1 MHVNDAYLEVQETT
15 ANMHT
20 MNGYAYEFVVFAK
33 KDLTHFGQTDVQKDP
48 YILITKLD
56 KKQMLNQ
63 KGYKMKRQMKINYI
77 LTLILVFCIGASI
90 PILTGSS
97 QVNEQHSAKSEVPYC
112 VTPPTVPAQ
121 VTFDG
126 ETIDL
131 RRYDRRE
138 RMDREMMAFTY
149 MHSTTML
156 LIKRANR
163 YFPIIEP
170 ILKANGI
177 PDDFKYL
184 MVIESNLNNI
194 ARSPAGAAGLWQF
207 MPATGREFGL
217 EVNDNVDER
226 YHIEKATVAAC
237 KYFKQAYAKYG
248 DWMAVSAAY
257 NAGQGR
263 ISSQLEKQ
271 LASHAMDLW
280 LVEETSRYMFRLL
293 AAKEIF
299 NNPQRYGFLL
309 KREHLYPPIP
319 YKEVTV
325 NTSID
330 DLNDYAKSQGITY
343 AQLRDANPWLRD
355 TSLKNKTGKTYILYI
370 PTQEGMYYNPQKT
383 VAYNK
388 QWVID

>member
-1 MHVNDAYLEVQETT
+1 MK
-15 ANMHT
+15 HT
-20 MNGYAYEFVVFAK
+20 
-33 KDLTHFGQTDVQKDP
+33 
-48 YILITKLD
+48 
-56 KKQMLNQ
+56 
-63 KGYKMKRQMKINYI
+63 RINYI
-77 LTLILVFCIGASI
+77 LTILLAVCIGAVL

-97 QVNEQHSAKSEVPYC
+97 QLNRQHSVQSEVPYC
-112 VTPPTVPAQ
+112 VTPPDVPEQA
-121 VTFDG
+121 TFDG

-131 RRYDRRE
+131 RRYDRHE
-138 RMDREMMAFTY
+138 RMDRELMAFTF
-149 MHSTTML
+149 MHSSTL
-156 LIKRANR
+156 LMIKRANR

-184 MVIESNLNNI
+184 MAIESSLNTL
-194 ARSPAGAAGLWQF
+194 ARSPSGAVGLWQI

-217 EVNDNVDER
+217 EVNDNIDER
-226 YHIEKATVAAC
+226 YDIKKATLAAC

-263 ISSQLEKQ
+263 ISSQLDQQ

-299 NNPQRYGFLL
+299 SNPQRFGFLL
-309 KREHLYPPIP
+309 KKEHLYPPIP

-325 NTSID
+325 NTNIENLGEYSKK
-330 DLNDYAKSQGITY
+330 NGITY
-343 AQLRDANPWLRD
+343 AQLRDANPWLRE
-355 TSLKNKTGKTYILYI
+355 TSLKNKSGKQYVIQI
-370 PTQEGMYYNPQKT
+370 PTQKGMNYNPKET
-383 VAYNK
+383 VPYNK

>member
-1 MHVNDAYLEVQETT
+1 MKKRISYIVSLI
-15 ANMHT
+15 
-20 MNGYAYEFVVFAK
+20 VVFCMGAA
-33 KDLTHFGQTDVQKDP
+33 VP
-48 YILITKLD
+48 ALI
-56 KKQMLNQ
+56 
-63 KGYKMKRQMKINYI
+63 
-77 LTLILVFCIGASI
+77 
-90 PILTGSS
+90 GSS
-97 QVNEQHSAKSEVPYC
+97 EVSEQHSAKSEVPYC
-112 VTPPTVPAQ
+112 VTSPTVPTE

-126 ETIDL
+126 EKIDL

-138 RMDREMMAFTY
+138 RMDREMTAFTY

-163 YFPIIEP
+163 YFPIVEP

-184 MVIESNLNNI
+184 MVIESNLNNV

-207 MPATGREFGL
+207 MPATAREFGL

-226 YHIEKATVAAC
+226 YNIEKATVAAC

-257 NAGQGR
+257 NAGQAR

-299 NNPQRYGFLL
+299 SNPQRYGFLL

-319 YKEVTV
+319 YKKVTV
-325 NTSID
+325 NTPIENLD
-330 DLNDYAKSQGITY
+330 EYAKQQGITY
-343 AQLRDANPWLRD
+343 AQLRDANPWLREH
-355 TSLKNKTGKTYILYI
+355 SLKNKSGKTYVLNI
-370 PTQEGMYYNPQKT
+370 PTQEGMYYDPKKT
-383 VAYNK
+383 VAHNK
-388 QWVID
+388 NWVID

>member
-1 MHVNDAYLEVQETT
+1 M
-15 ANMHT
+15 
-20 MNGYAYEFVVFAK
+20 K
-33 KDLTHFGQTDVQKDP
+33 KRT
-48 YILITKLD
+48 
-56 KKQMLNQ
+56 
-63 KGYKMKRQMKINYI
+63 RINYI
-77 LTLILVFCIGASI
+77 LTFILAICIGATI
-90 PILTGSS
+90 PTLIGSS
-97 QVNEQHSAKSEVPYC
+97 QVSEQHSVKSEVPYC
-112 VTPPTVPAQ
+112 VTSPTVPTQ

-207 MPATGREFGL
+207 MPTTGREFGL
-217 EVNDNVDER
+217 EVNENIDER
-226 YHIEKATVAAC
+226 YNIEKATVAAC
-237 KYFKQAYAKYG
+237 KYFKQAYDKYG
-248 DWMAVSAAY
+248 DWIAVSAAY
-257 NAGQGR
+257 NAGQAR
-263 ISSQLEKQ
+263 ISSQLERQ
-271 LASHAMDLW
+271 LATHAMDLW

-299 NNPQRYGFLL
+299 SNPQRYGFLL
-309 KREHLYPPIP
+309 KREHLYPAIP
-319 YKEVTV
+319 YNKVTV
-325 NTSID
+325 NTPIEN
-330 DLNDYAKSQGITY
+330 LNDFAKKQGITY
-343 AQLRDANPWLRD
+343 AQLRDANPWLRE
-355 TSLKNKTGKTYILYI
+355 TSLKNKSGRTYVLHI
-370 PTQEGMYYNPQKT
+370 PTQEGMYYDPKKT
-383 VAYNK
+383 VAHNPN
-388 QWVID
+388 WVID

>member
-1 MHVNDAYLEVQETT
+1 M
-15 ANMHT
+15 
-20 MNGYAYEFVVFAK
+20 
-33 KDLTHFGQTDVQKDP
+33 
-48 YILITKLD
+48 
-56 KKQMLNQ
+56 KKQI
-63 KGYKMKRQMKINYI
+63 RINHI
-77 LTLILVFCIGASI
+77 LTLVLVLCIGATI
-90 PILTGSS
+90 PFLISSS
-97 QVNEQHSAKSEVPYC
+97 QVGEQHSAKSEVPYC
-112 VTPPTVPAQ
+112 VTPPTVPNQ
-121 VTFDG
+121 VSFDG

-163 YFPIIEP
+163 YFPVIEP

-184 MVIESNLNNI
+184 MVIESSLNNI

-207 MPATGREFGL
+207 MPATAKEFGL
-217 EVNDNVDER
+217 EVNENVDER
-226 YHIEKATVAAC
+226 YNTKKATIAAC

-263 ISSQLEKQ
+263 ISSQLDKQ

-293 AAKEIF
+293 AVKEVF
-299 NNPQRYGFLL
+299 SNPQRFGFLL
-309 KREHLYPPIP
+309 KQEHLYPIIG
-319 YKEVTV
+319 YKEVTIK
-325 NTSID
+325 TPID
-330 DLNDYAKSQGITY
+330 SLDAYAQQQGITY

-355 TSLKNKTGKTYILYI
+355 HSLPNKSGKSYVLQI
-370 PTQEGMYYNPQKT
+370 PTQEGMNYDPKKT
-383 VAYNK
+383 IAHDK
-388 QWVID
+388 RWVID

>member
-1 MHVNDAYLEVQETT
+1 MK
-15 ANMHT
+15 HT
-20 MNGYAYEFVVFAK
+20 
-33 KDLTHFGQTDVQKDP
+33 
-48 YILITKLD
+48 
-56 KKQMLNQ
+56 
-63 KGYKMKRQMKINYI
+63 RINYI
-77 LTLILVFCIGASI
+77 LTILLAVCIGAVL

-97 QVNEQHSAKSEVPYC
+97 QLNRQHSVQSEVPYC
-112 VTPPTVPAQ
+112 VTPPDVPEQA
-121 VTFDG
+121 TFDG

-131 RRYDRRE
+131 RRYDRHE
-138 RMDREMMAFTY
+138 RMDRELMAFTF
-149 MHSTTML
+149 MHSSTL
-156 LIKRANR
+156 LMIKRANR

-184 MVIESNLNNI
+184 MVIESSLNTL
-194 ARSPAGAAGLWQF
+194 ARSPSGAVGLWQI

-217 EVNDNVDER
+217 EVNDNIDER
-226 YHIEKATVAAC
+226 YDIKKATLAAC

-263 ISSQLEKQ
+263 ISSQLDQQ

-299 NNPQRYGFLL
+299 SNPQRFGFLL
-309 KREHLYPPIP
+309 KKEHLYPPIP

-325 NTSID
+325 NTNIENLGEYSKK
-330 DLNDYAKSQGITY
+330 NGITY
-343 AQLRDANPWLRD
+343 AQLRDANPWLRE
-355 TSLKNKTGKTYILYI
+355 TSLKNKSGKQYVIQI
-370 PTQEGMYYNPQKT
+370 PTQKGMNYNPKET
-383 VAYNK
+383 VPYNK

>member
-1 MHVNDAYLEVQETT
+1 
-15 ANMHT
+15 
-20 MNGYAYEFVVFAK
+20 
-33 KDLTHFGQTDVQKDP
+33 
-48 YILITKLD
+48 
-56 KKQMLNQ
+56 
-63 KGYKMKRQMKINYI
+63 MKINYI

-248 DWMAVSAAY
+248 DWMAVSTAY

-343 AQLRDANPWLRD
+343 AQLRDANPLAARHFIEEQD
-355 TSLKNKTGKTYILYI
+355 RKDIHSLYSYTRGNVLQPAKDRCL
-370 PTQEGMYYNPQKT
+370 Q
-383 VAYNK
+383 
-388 QWVID
+388 

>member
-1 MHVNDAYLEVQETT
+1 
-15 ANMHT
+15 
-20 MNGYAYEFVVFAK
+20 
-33 KDLTHFGQTDVQKDP
+33 
-48 YILITKLD
+48 
-56 KKQMLNQ
+56 
-63 KGYKMKRQMKINYI
+63 MKHISINYI
-77 LTLILVFCIGASI
+77 FTTALALGAGISI
-90 PILTGSS
+90 PVLVGSTCLS
-97 QVNEQHSAKSEVPYC
+97 EQHSVQSEVPYC
-112 VTPPTVPAQ
+112 VTPPTVPEQAI
-121 VTFDG
+121 FDG
-126 ETIDL
+126 DTIDL

-138 RMDREMMAFTY
+138 RMDREMMSFTY

-330 DLNDYAKSQGITY
+330 DLNEYAKSQGITY

>member
-1 MHVNDAYLEVQETT
+1 MKMRISKNNLASFLCGGVVCLTSMGSNDVEKVIESRP
-15 ANMHT
+15 
-20 MNGYAYEFVVFAK
+20 VVSSMT
-33 KDLTHFGQTDVQKDP
+33 LSPDVPSSVPFCGK
-48 YILITKLD
+48 LIDIT
-56 KKQMLNQ
+56 
-63 KGYKMKRQMKINYI
+63 
-77 LTLILVFCIGASI
+77 
-90 PILTGSS
+90 
-97 QVNEQHSAKSEVPYC
+97 
-112 VTPPTVPAQ
+112 
-121 VTFDG
+121 
-126 ETIDL
+126 
-131 RRYDRRE
+131 RYDMRE
-138 RMDREMMAFTY
+138 AYDRELSSFTY
-149 MHSTTML
+149 FHSTTML

-163 YFPIIEP
+163 YFPVIEP

-184 MVIESNLNNI
+184 MVIESNLNSI

-207 MPATGREFGL
+207 MPTTGREFGL
-217 EVNDNVDER
+217 EVNENVDER

-248 DWMAVSAAY
+248 DWIAVSAAY
-257 NAGQGR
+257 NAGQAR

-299 NNPQRYGFLL
+299 SNPQRYGFLL

-325 NTSID
+325 STPIN
-330 DLNDYAKSQGITY
+330 DLSEYAKKQGITY
-343 AQLRDANPWLRD
+343 AQLRDANPWLRE
-355 TSLKNKTGKTYILYI
+355 TSLKNRSGKSYVLHI
-370 PTQEGMYYNPQKT
+370 PTQEGMHYDPKKT

-388 QWVID
+388 HWVID

>member
-1 MHVNDAYLEVQETT
+1 M
-15 ANMHT
+15 
-20 MNGYAYEFVVFAK
+20 
-33 KDLTHFGQTDVQKDP
+33 
-48 YILITKLD
+48 
-56 KKQMLNQ
+56 KKQI
-63 KGYKMKRQMKINYI
+63 KINYI
-77 LTLILVFCIGASI
+77 LTLILVFCIGATI
-90 PILTGSS
+90 PTLIGSS

-112 VTPPTVPAQ
+112 VTSPTVPAQ

-138 RMDREMMAFTY
+138 RMDREILAFTY

-184 MVIESNLNNI
+184 MVIESNLNSI

-207 MPATGREFGL
+207 MPTTGREFGL
-217 EVNDNVDER
+217 EVNENVDER

-248 DWMAVSAAY
+248 DWIAVSAAY
-257 NAGQGR
+257 NAGQAR
-263 ISSQLEKQ
+263 ISSQLEKQLASHQ

-299 NNPQRYGFLL
+299 SNPQRYGFLL

-325 NTSID
+325 STPIN
-330 DLNDYAKSQGITY
+330 DLSEYAKKQGITY
-343 AQLRDANPWLRD
+343 AQLRDANPWLRE
-355 TSLKNKTGKTYILYI
+355 TSLKNRSGKSYVLHI
-370 PTQEGMYYNPQKT
+370 PTQEGMHYDPKKT

-388 QWVID
+388 HWVID

>member
-1 MHVNDAYLEVQETT
+1 
-15 ANMHT
+15 
-20 MNGYAYEFVVFAK
+20 
-33 KDLTHFGQTDVQKDP
+33 
-48 YILITKLD
+48 
-56 KKQMLNQ
+56 
-63 KGYKMKRQMKINYI
+63 MKINYI

-112 VTPPTVPAQ
+112 VTSPTVPAQ

-131 RRYDRRE
+131 RCYDRRE
-138 RMDREMMAFTY
+138 RMDREILAFTY

-184 MVIESNLNNI
+184 MVIESNLNSI

-207 MPATGREFGL
+207 MPTTGREFGL
-217 EVNDNVDER
+217 EVNENVDER

-248 DWMAVSAAY
+248 DWMAVSASY

-263 ISSQLEKQ
+263 ISSQLDKQ
-271 LASHAMDLW
+271 LADHAMDLW
-280 LVEETSRYMFRLL
+280 LAEETSRYMFLLL
-293 AAKEIF
+293 AVKEVF
-299 NNPQRYGFLL
+299 GNPQRFGFLL
-309 KREHLYPPIP
+309 KREHLYPAIP
-319 YKEVTV
+319 YKEVAVDTEI
-325 NTSID
+325 S
-330 DLNDYAKSQGITY
+330 DLSNFAQKQGITY
-343 AQLRDANPWLRD
+343 AQLRDANPWLRGS
-355 TSLKNKTGKTYILYI
+355 SLKNKTGKKYVLHI
-370 PTQEGMYYNPQKT
+370 PTQEGMNYDPRKT
-383 VAYNK
+383 VPHEHK
-388 QWVID
+388 WVID

>member
-1 MHVNDAYLEVQETT
+1 
-15 ANMHT
+15 
-20 MNGYAYEFVVFAK
+20 
-33 KDLTHFGQTDVQKDP
+33 
-48 YILITKLD
+48 
-56 KKQMLNQ
+56 
-63 KGYKMKRQMKINYI
+63 MKINYI

-97 QVNEQHSAKSEVPYC
+97 QVNEQHSAESEVPYC

-293 AAKEIF
+293 AAKAVIS
-299 NNPQRYGFLL
+299 NPQRYGFLL
-309 KREHLYPPIP
+309 KREHLYPAIP
-319 YKEVTV
+319 YTEVTV
-325 NTSID
+325 TTGID
-330 DLNDYAKSQGITY
+330 NLAQFAKNKGITY
-343 AQLRDANPWLRD
+343 AQLKDANPWLRD
-355 TSLKNKTGKTYILYI
+355 TSLMNKSGRTYILKI
-370 PTQEGMYYNPQKT
+370 PTQAGMHYDPRKT
-383 VAYNK
+383 IPYNK
-388 QWVID
+388 NWVIN

>member
-1 MHVNDAYLEVQETT
+1 M
-15 ANMHT
+15 
-20 MNGYAYEFVVFAK
+20 K
-33 KDLTHFGQTDVQKDP
+33 KFT
-48 YILITKLD
+48 
-56 KKQMLNQ
+56 
-63 KGYKMKRQMKINYI
+63 KINYI
-77 LTLILVFCIGASI
+77 LTFILVFCIGATL
-90 PILTGSS
+90 PILIGSS
-97 QVNEQHSAKSEVPYC
+97 HVDEQHSAKSEVPYC
-112 VTPPTVPAQ
+112 VTSPTVPEQ

-217 EVNDNVDER
+217 EVNENVDER

-263 ISSQLEKQ
+263 ISSQLDQQ

-280 LVEETSRYMFRLL
+280 LVEETSRYMF
-293 AAKEIF
+293 
-299 NNPQRYGFLL
+299 
-309 KREHLYPPIP
+309 PPIP
-319 YKEVTV
+319 YKEITVTTPIA
-325 NTSID
+325 NLSD
-330 DLNDYAKSQGITY
+330 FAKQQGITY
-343 AQLRDANPWLRD
+343 AQLRDANPWLREQ
-355 TSLKNKTGKTYILYI
+355 SLKNRTGKTYVLQI
-370 PTQEGMYYNPQKT
+370 PTQEGMYYDPKKT

-388 QWVID
+388 HWVID

>member
-1 MHVNDAYLEVQETT
+1 M
-15 ANMHT
+15 
-20 MNGYAYEFVVFAK
+20 
-33 KDLTHFGQTDVQKDP
+33 
-48 YILITKLD
+48 
-56 KKQMLNQ
+56 KKQI
-63 KGYKMKRQMKINYI
+63 KINYI
-77 LTLILVFCIGASI
+77 LTLILVFCIGATI
-90 PILTGSS
+90 PTLIGSS

-112 VTPPTVPAQ
+112 VTSPTVPAQ

-138 RMDREMMAFTY
+138 RMDREILAFTY

-184 MVIESNLNNI
+184 MVIESNLNSI

-207 MPATGREFGL
+207 MPTTGREFGL
-217 EVNDNVDER
+217 EVNENVDER

-248 DWMAVSAAY
+248 DWIAVSAAY
-257 NAGQGR
+257 NAGQAR

-271 LASHAMDLW
+271 LANHAMDLW

-299 NNPQRYGFLL
+299 SNPQRYGFLL

-325 NTSID
+325 STPIN
-330 DLNDYAKSQGITY
+330 DLSEYAKKQGITY
-343 AQLRDANPWLRD
+343 AQLRDANPWLRE
-355 TSLKNKTGKTYILYI
+355 TSLKNRSGKSYVLHI
-370 PTQEGMYYNPQKT
+370 PHKRECIMIPKRLLLTISIG
-383 VAYNK
+383 
-388 QWVID
+388 

>member
-1 MHVNDAYLEVQETT
+1 M
-15 ANMHT
+15 
-20 MNGYAYEFVVFAK
+20 
-33 KDLTHFGQTDVQKDP
+33 
-48 YILITKLD
+48 
-56 KKQMLNQ
+56 KKQI
-63 KGYKMKRQMKINYI
+63 KINYI
-77 LTLILVFCIGASI
+77 LTLILVFCIGATI
-90 PILTGSS
+90 PTLIGSS

-112 VTPPTVPAQ
+112 VTSPTVPAQ

-138 RMDREMMAFTY
+138 RMDREILAFTY

-184 MVIESNLNNI
+184 MVIESNLNSI

-207 MPATGREFGL
+207 MPTTGREFGL
-217 EVNDNVDER
+217 EVNENVDER

-248 DWMAVSAAY
+248 DWIAVSAAY
-257 NAGQGR
+257 NAGQAR

-293 AAKEIF
+293 AAKAVIS
-299 NNPQRYGFLL
+299 NPQRYGFLL
-309 KREHLYPPIP
+309 KREHLYPAIP
-319 YKEVTV
+319 YTEVTV
-325 NTSID
+325 TTGID
-330 DLNDYAKSQGITY
+330 NLAQFATNKGITY
-343 AQLRDANPWLRD
+343 AQLKDANPWLRD
-355 TSLKNKTGKTYILYI
+355 TSLMNKSGRTYILKI
-370 PTQEGMYYNPQKT
+370 PTQAGMHYDPKKT
-383 VAYNK
+383 VPYNK
-388 QWVID
+388 NWVIN

>member
-1 MHVNDAYLEVQETT
+1 
-15 ANMHT
+15 
-20 MNGYAYEFVVFAK
+20 
-33 KDLTHFGQTDVQKDP
+33 
-48 YILITKLD
+48 
-56 KKQMLNQ
+56 
-63 KGYKMKRQMKINYI
+63 
-77 LTLILVFCIGASI
+77 
-90 PILTGSS
+90 
-97 QVNEQHSAKSEVPYC
+97 
-112 VTPPTVPAQ
+112 
-121 VTFDG
+121 
-126 ETIDL
+126 
-131 RRYDRRE
+131 
-138 RMDREMMAFTY
+138 MDREILAFTY

-184 MVIESNLNNI
+184 MVIESNLNSI

-207 MPATGREFGL
+207 MPTTGREFGL
-217 EVNDNVDER
+217 EVNENVDER

-248 DWMAVSAAY
+248 DWIAVSAAY
-257 NAGQGR
+257 NAGQAR

-271 LASHAMDLW
+271 LANHAMDLW

-299 NNPQRYGFLL
+299 SNPQRYGFLL
-309 KREHLYPPIP
+309 KREHLSPPIP

-325 NTSID
+325 STPIN
-330 DLNDYAKSQGITY
+330 DLSEYAKKQGITY
-343 AQLRDANPWLRD
+343 AQLRDANPWLRE
-355 TSLKNKTGKTYILYI
+355 TSLKNRSGKSYVLHI
-370 PTQEGMYYNPQKT
+370 PTQEGMHYDPKKT

-388 QWVID
+388 HWVID

>member
-1 MHVNDAYLEVQETT
+1 M
-15 ANMHT
+15 
-20 MNGYAYEFVVFAK
+20 K
-33 KDLTHFGQTDVQKDP
+33 KRT
-48 YILITKLD
+48 
-56 KKQMLNQ
+56 
-63 KGYKMKRQMKINYI
+63 KINY
-77 LTLILVFCIGASI
+77 TLILIAAFGIGAAI
-90 PILTGSS
+90 PALTGSS
-97 QVNEQHSAKSEVPYC
+97 QVCEQHSAKSEVPYC
-112 VTPPTVPAQ
+112 VAPPSVPAQ

-126 ETIDL
+126 KTIDL

-163 YFPIIEP
+163 YFPIVEP

-184 MVIESNLNNI
+184 MVIESNLNHI

-207 MPATGREFGL
+207 MPGTGREFGL
-217 EVNDNVDER
+217 EVNENVDER

-237 KYFKQAYAKYG
+237 KYFKQAYDKYG
-248 DWMAVSAAY
+248 DWMAVAAAY
-257 NAGQGR
+257 NAGQAR

-299 NNPQRYGFLL
+299 SNPQRYGFLL

-325 NTSID
+325 TTPLN
-330 DLNDYAKSQGITY
+330 DLNDYARRQGITY
-343 AQLRDANPWLRD
+343 AQLRDANPWLRE
-355 TSLKNKTGKTYILYI
+355 TSLKNKSGKTYVLHI
-370 PTQEGMYYNPQKT
+370 PMREGMYYEPQKT
-383 VAYNK
+383 VAYDK
-388 QWVID
+388 RWVID

>member
-1 MHVNDAYLEVQETT
+1 MKKNSKYIVLT
-15 ANMHT
+15 A
-20 MNGYAYEFVVFAK
+20 AIA
-33 KDLTHFGQTDVQKDP
+33 L
-48 YILITKLD
+48 
-56 KKQMLNQ
+56 
-63 KGYKMKRQMKINYI
+63 
-77 LTLILVFCIGASI
+77 CA
-90 PILTGSS
+90 GSS
-97 QVNEQHSAKSEVPYC
+97 LPFLAGSSTLNPERDSVKSEVPYC
-112 VTPPTVPAQ
+112 VTSPSVPDKI
-121 VTFDG
+121 TFAG
-126 ETIDL
+126 QAIDL
-131 RRYDRRE
+131 LRYDHRE
-138 RMDREMMAFTY
+138 RMDRELMSFTY

-156 LIKRANR
+156 MVKRANR
-163 YFPIIEP
+163 YFPVIEP
-170 ILKANGI
+170 ILKANGL

-184 MVIESNLNNI
+184 AVIESNLNPL
-194 ARSPAGAAGLWQF
+194 AKSPAGAAGLWQF

-263 ISSQLEKQ
+263 ISSQLDKQ

-280 LVEETSRYMFRLL
+280 LVEETSRYMFRIL

-319 YKEVTV
+319 YKKVTV
-325 NTSID
+325 STSIN

-355 TSLKNKTGKTYILYI
+355 TSLKNKTGKTYTLHI
-370 PTQEGMYYNPQKT
+370 PTQEGMYYDPKKT
-383 VAYNK
+383 EAYNK

>member
-1 MHVNDAYLEVQETT
+1 
-15 ANMHT
+15 
-20 MNGYAYEFVVFAK
+20 
-33 KDLTHFGQTDVQKDP
+33 
-48 YILITKLD
+48 
-56 KKQMLNQ
+56 
-63 KGYKMKRQMKINYI
+63 MKHISINYI
-77 LTLILVFCIGASI
+77 FTTALALGAGISI
-90 PILTGSS
+90 PVLVGSTCLS
-97 QVNEQHSAKSEVPYC
+97 EQHSVQSEVPYC
-112 VTPPTVPAQ
+112 VTPPTVPEQAI
-121 VTFDG
+121 FDG
-126 ETIDL
+126 DTIDL

-138 RMDREMMAFTY
+138 RMDREMMSFTY

-263 ISSQLEKQ
+263 IPSQLEKQ

>member
-1 MHVNDAYLEVQETT
+1 MK
-15 ANMHT
+15 HT
-20 MNGYAYEFVVFAK
+20 S
-33 KDLTHFGQTDVQKDP
+33 
-48 YILITKLD
+48 
-56 KKQMLNQ
+56 
-63 KGYKMKRQMKINYI
+63 INYI
-77 LTLILVFCIGASI
+77 LTTALALGIGISI
-90 PILTGSS
+90 PVLVGSTCLS
-97 QVNEQHSAKSEVPYC
+97 EQHSVQSEVPYC
-112 VTPPTVPAQ
+112 VTPPTVPEQA
-121 VTFDG
+121 VFDG
-126 ETIDL
+126 DTIDL

-138 RMDREMMAFTY
+138 RMDRELMSFTY
-149 MHSTTML
+149 MHSSTMQM
-156 LIKRANR
+156 IKRANR
-163 YFPIIEP
+163 YFPVIEP
-170 ILKANGI
+170 LLKANGI

-184 MVIESNLNNI
+184 MVIESNLNPI

-207 MPATGREFGL
+207 MPVTAREFGL

-248 DWMAVSAAY
+248 DWIAVSAAY
-257 NAGQGR
+257 NAGQAR

-299 NNPQRYGFLL
+299 SNPQRYGFLL

-325 NTSID
+325 STPIN
-330 DLNDYAKSQGITY
+330 DLSEYAKKQGITY
-343 AQLRDANPWLRD
+343 AQLRDANPWLRE
-355 TSLKNKTGKTYILYI
+355 TSLKNRSGKSYVLHI
-370 PTQEGMYYNPQKT
+370 PTQEGMHYDPKKT

-388 QWVID
+388 HWVID

>member
-1 MHVNDAYLEVQETT
+1 M
-15 ANMHT
+15 
-20 MNGYAYEFVVFAK
+20 K
-33 KDLTHFGQTDVQKDP
+33 KNSIH
-48 YILITKLD
+48 ILIVTSVAL
-56 KKQMLNQ
+56 
-63 KGYKMKRQMKINYI
+63 
-77 LTLILVFCIGASI
+77 CAGAALPFLFGHSTI
-90 PILTGSS
+90 DP
-97 QVNEQHSAKSEVPYC
+97 EQQSVKSEVPYC
-112 VTPPTVPAQ
+112 VTSPSVPDKI
-121 VTFDG
+121 TFAG
-126 ETIDL
+126 QEIDL
-131 RRYDRRE
+131 TRYDHRE
-138 RMDREMMAFTY
+138 RMDREQMSFTY

-184 MVIESNLNNI
+184 MVIESNLNSI

-207 MPATGREFGL
+207 MPTTGREFGL
-217 EVNDNVDER
+217 EVNENVDER

-248 DWMAVSAAY
+248 DWIAVSAAY
-257 NAGQGR
+257 NAGQAR

-271 LASHAMDLW
+271 LANHAMDLW

-299 NNPQRYGFLL
+299 SNPQRYGFLL

-325 NTSID
+325 STPIN
-330 DLNDYAKSQGITY
+330 DLSEYAKKQGITY
-343 AQLRDANPWLRD
+343 AQLRDANPWLREM
-355 TSLKNKTGKTYILYI
+355 SLKNRSGKSYVLHI
-370 PTQEGMYYNPQKT
+370 PTQEGMHYDPKKT

-388 QWVID
+388 HWVID